1 MSILARV
8 FDRLSL
14 AAADI
19 VRSGRFLQF
28 LRDGINNFRAGGSRQ
43 LSQFVKGILQIPFRD
58 AFLFEAD
65 QERALLCFSRT
76 RFNHSGAPKA
86 FGAAL
91 AAESIS
97 QLRCD

>member
-58 AFLFEAD
+58 AFLFEAN
-65 QERALLCFSRT
+65 QERTLLCFLPT
-76 RFNHSGAPKA
+76 RFNHPCARTSAAPV
-86 FGAAL
+86 
-91 AAESIS
+91 AESIS